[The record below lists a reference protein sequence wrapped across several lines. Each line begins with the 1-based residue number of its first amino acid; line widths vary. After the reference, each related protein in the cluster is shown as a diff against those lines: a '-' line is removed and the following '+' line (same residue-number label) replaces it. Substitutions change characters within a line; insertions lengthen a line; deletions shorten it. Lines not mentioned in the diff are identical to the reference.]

1 VANTPPT
8 FVGEFETAWNS
19 GTQPKAVST
28 TVDTNDRIVI
38 GAIAETQLTWTAPS
52 GGGFTYTAGPTL
64 NPANY
69 CSAAAWTMLATSGQ
83 TYSLTMGNNSGTSW
97 WGWNGLR
104 FSGSDGIGQ
113 TASTNTTG
121 APSLSITTL
130 HDNSAIAVFVGDWN
144 ATDGTSRTWRT
155 VNGTAPTA
163 GNGFERTYFR
173 DASHYTTYAA
183 YYPDAGT
190 AGAKTVGL
198 SAPSG
203 QQYTILA
210 VEVRGSAA
218 GAGAT
223 APPILQRIRRHL
235 PLLVR

>member
-1 VANTPPT
+1 MATPPT
-8 FVGEFETAWNS
+8 FVAEYESVWNT

-28 TVDTNDRIVI
+28 TVATNDRLVI

-52 GGGFTYTAGPTL
+52 GGGYTYTAGPSL
-64 NPANY
+64 NPVNY
-69 CSAAAWTMLATSGQ
+69 CSSAVWTMLATSGQ
-83 TYSLTMGNNSGTSW
+83 TYSLSVGNNSGTSW
-97 WGWNGLR
+97 WGWNALR

-130 HDNSAIAVFVGDWN
+130 FDNSAIAVYVGDWN
-144 ATDGTSRTWRT
+144 AVATARTWRT
-155 VNGTAPTA
+155 VNGTAPSV
-163 GNGFERTYFR
+163 GNGFEKTYFN
-173 DASHYTTYAA
+173 DGSHYTTYAA

-203 QQYTILA
+203 QQYTIIA
-210 VEVRGSAA
+210 VEVRGQAA
-218 GAGAT
+218 AAATSLLIPRRRIGA
-223 APPILQRIRRHL
+223 
-235 PLLVR
+235 LLDM